1 MCGECG
7 SLVREPERRHEERN
21 PHDICVFNRTN
32 ELGVQCTA
40 IVHVDDLLIT
50 SVDECMIERLSEGLR
65 RRYGEIT
72 ETNGTILNYL
82 EMVLDFSHPDET
94 RVSMKGFVEDMLLS
108 EGLRLRYR
116 ISTVITL

>member
-1 MCGECG
+1 
-7 SLVREPERRHEERN
+7 
-21 PHDICVFNRTN
+21 
-32 ELGVQCTA
+32 
-40 IVHVDDLLIT
+40 VDDLLIT

>member
-1 MCGECG
+1 
-7 SLVREPERRHEERN
+7 
-21 PHDICVFNRTN
+21 VFNRTN